1 MNALKDADRR
11 RKEVQKMVEA
21 GRSFKEIGDKLHVSS
36 VRARQLF
43 QRAKE
48 LDERPDFGMGQMLY
62 KLISWALKLDAPT
75 LIDVQ
80 RFIRQNP
87 DWREKLLRVNRFG
100 PKRLEEFESFCR
112 ENGILGQG
120 KQ

>member
-11 RKEVQKMVEA
+11 RKKVQKMVDA
-21 GRSFKEIGDKLHVSS
+21 GRSFKEIGNKLHVSS

-48 LDERPDFGMGQMLY
+48 LDERPDFGMGLMLY
-62 KLISWALKLDAPT
+62 RLVARALKLDAPT
-75 LIDVQ
+75 PVDIQ
-80 RFIRQNP
+80 KFIRQNP
-87 DWREKLLRVNRFG
+87 DWREQLLRVNRFG
-100 PKRLEEFESFCR
+100 PKRLEEFESFCK